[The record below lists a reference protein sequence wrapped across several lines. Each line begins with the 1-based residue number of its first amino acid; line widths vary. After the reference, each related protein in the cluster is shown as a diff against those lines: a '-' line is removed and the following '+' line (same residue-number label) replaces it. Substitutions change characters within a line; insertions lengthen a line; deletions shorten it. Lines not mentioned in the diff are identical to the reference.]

1 MDPTP
6 RLRYRP
12 SQRLHI
18 PSEYEAVFSAKHS
31 AGDAVLLVFVTR
43 AGSDPARLGTSV
55 GKRCGNSVKRHLL
68 KRYIREAFR
77 LHQLEWPAGLTC
89 VVVPR
94 PGVTPTLGQVSES
107 LQRLIPRAL
116 RKLPL
121 V

>member
-1 MDPTP
+1 MEPMS

-18 PSEYEAVFSAKHS
+18 PSEYEAVFAAKHS

-43 AGSDPARLGTSV
+43 EGTDPARLGTSV
-55 GKRCGNSVKRHLL
+55 GKRCGNSVRRHLL

-77 LHQLEWPAGLTC
+77 LGQLAWPAGLKC

-94 PGVTPTLGQVSES
+94 PGVNPTAAQVSES
-107 LQRLIPRAL
+107 LMRLIPRAL
-116 RKLPL
+116 RKLSP